1 MNVTVRGRTRHY
13 RTVTFDRARNAV
25 LLIEQRLLPH
35 EFKIVAT
42 ENFRETA
49 GAIHDMV
56 VRGAGA
62 IGATAAYGLA
72 QGALAFRGHDLKK
85 FSAHIETVY
94 QTLKAARPTAVDPVN
109 AMNGVRAAMRAG
121 KTVEEQQSLALAAA
135 EEFANEDVRHCE
147 EIGRHGA
154 KLIRNGMKILTHCNA
169 GWLAF
174 VDIGTATA
182 PMYAAQAQGKKFHVF
197 CDETRPRSQG
207 ATLTAW
213 ELAQQKISHQIIA
226 DNAAGHLMQRGEID
240 LVIVGS
246 DRTLGRTGEV
256 ANKIGTYTKAVL
268 AARHKIPFYVAIPLS
283 TIDWNLKRGFDIPIE
298 ERHETKSWARGGSRK
313 SKKRS
318 LSTAVQSASA
328 KYIRV
333 ANPTSGARNPGFDVT
348 PPELITGI
356 ITPVGIF
363 KPRELWKRRQELGG
377 FSQMTSAAKI
387 ELASAN
393 NQISLNLRR
402 RRGSQVV
409 RQGSAKASFVGSIP
423 TLASKPNQL
432 EL

>member
-1 MNVTVRGRTRHY
+1 MKVTFRGRTRHY
-13 RTVTFDRARNAV
+13 RTVTFDRSQNVVR
-25 LLIEQRLLPH
+25 LIEQRLLPH

-42 ENFRETA
+42 KNYRETA
-49 GAIHDMV
+49 AAIADMV

-72 QGALAFRGHDLKK
+72 QGTLAFRGSDFKK
-85 FSAHIETVY
+85 FSAHVENVY
-94 QTLKAARPTAVDPVN
+94 QVLKGARPTAVDPVN
-109 AMNGVRAAMRAG
+109 AMNDIRRIMASGQ
-121 KTVEEQQSLALAAA
+121 TVAERQFLALAAA
-135 EEFANEDVRHCE
+135 EEFVREDVRHCE

-154 KLIRNGMKILTHCNA
+154 KLICNGMRILTHCNA

-174 VDIGTATA
+174 VDIGSATA
-182 PMYAAQAQGKKFHVF
+182 PIYAAQAQGKKFHVF

-213 ELAQQKISHQIIA
+213 ELAQQKISHQVIA

-268 AARHKIPFYVAIPLS
+268 AARHKIPFYVAIPFS

-298 ERHETKSWARGGSRK
+298 ERSESEVLGAWGTISNPKTEIRNPKSSR
-313 SKKRS
+313 R
-318 LSTAVQSASA
+318 AYV
-328 KYIRV
+328 RV
-333 ANPTSGARNPGFDVT
+333 TNPTSGARNPGFDVT
-348 PPELITGI
+348 PAELITGI

-363 KPRELWKRRQELGG
+363 KPQELWRWRRELGFGG
-377 FSQMTSAAKI
+377 QLTIKCPAR
-387 ELASAN
+387 
-393 NQISLNLRR
+393 NL
-402 RRGSQVV
+402 
-409 RQGSAKASFVGSIP
+409 
-423 TLASKPNQL
+423 T
-432 EL
+432 

>member
-1 MNVTVRGRTRHY
+1 MNVTVHGRTRHH
-13 RTVTFDRARNAV
+13 RTVAFDRARNAV

-35 EFKIVAT
+35 EFTIVAT
-42 ENFRETA
+42 KNFRKTA
-49 GAIHDMV
+49 AAIRDMI

-72 QGALAFRGHDLKK
+72 QGALAFRGNDLKK
-85 FSAHIETVY
+85 FSAHIKTVY
-94 QTLKAARPTAVDPVN
+94 QTLKTARPTAVDPVN
-109 AMNGVRAAMRAG
+109 AMNDLLTAMRAG
-121 KTVEEQQSLALAAA
+121 KTIEEKQSLALAAA

-147 EIGRHGA
+147 EIGRQGA

-213 ELAQQKISHQIIA
+213 ELAQQKISHQIIV

-283 TIDWNLKRGFDIPIE
+283 TIDWKLKSGLKIPIE
-298 ERHETKSWARGGSRK
+298 ERNESEVLGAWGINLLG
-313 SKKRS
+313 KREF
-318 LSTAVQSASA
+318 V
-328 KYIRV
+328 RV
-333 ANPTSGARNPGFDVT
+333 ANPMSGARNPGFDVT
-348 PPELITGI
+348 PSDLITGI

-363 KPRELWKRRQELGG
+363 EPKELWKRRRELGFAG
-377 FSQMTSAAKI
+377 
-387 ELASAN
+387 
-393 NQISLNLRR
+393 
-402 RRGSQVV
+402 
-409 RQGSAKASFVGSIP
+409 
-423 TLASKPNQL
+423 
-432 EL
+432 

>member
-1 MNVTVRGRTRHY
+1 MNVSIRGKTQHY
-13 RTVTFDRARNAV
+13 RTVTFDAKRNEV

-35 EFKIVAT
+35 EFKIVPT
-42 ENFRETA
+42 RDFRETA
-49 GAIHDMV
+49 LAIKDMI

-72 QGALAFRGHDLKK
+72 QGVRAFRGSDPKK
-85 FSAHIETVY
+85 FATHVETVF

-109 AMNGVRAAMRAG
+109 AMLGVREQMAKG
-121 KTVEEQQSLALAAA
+121 ETVEEQQALALAAA
-135 EEFANEDVRHCE
+135 EEFANEDARHCE
-147 EIGRHGA
+147 EIGEHGA
-154 KLIRNGMKILTHCNA
+154 KLIRNGMRVLTHCNA

-174 VDIGTATA
+174 VDIGSATA

-283 TIDWNLKRGFDIPIE
+283 TIDWNLKSGFDIPIE
-298 ERHETKSWARGGSRK
+298 ERNESEVLGAWG
-313 SKKRS
+313 
-318 LSTAVQSASA
+318 VPQSPKSA
-328 KYIRV
+328 KNTYVRV
-333 ANPTSGARNPGFDVT
+333 ANPGSGARNPAFDVT
-348 PPELITGI
+348 PAELITGI
-356 ITPVGIF
+356 ITPLGIF
-363 KPRELWKRRQELGG
+363 KPRELWSKRNQLG
-377 FSQMTSAAKI
+377 
-387 ELASAN
+387 ASA
-393 NQISLNLRR
+393 
-402 RRGSQVV
+402 
-409 RQGSAKASFVGSIP
+409 K
-423 TLASKPNQL
+423 
-432 EL
+432 

>member
-1 MNVTVRGRTRHY
+1 MNVTIRGQTRHY
-13 RTVTFDRARNAV
+13 RTVTFDAKQNHV
-25 LLIEQRLLPH
+25 LLIEQRRLPH
-35 EFKIVAT
+35 EFKIVPARD
-42 ENFRETA
+42 FRETA
-49 GAIHDMV
+49 LAIKDMI

-72 QGALAFRGHDLKK
+72 QGARAFRGSDPKK
-85 FSAHIETVY
+85 FSAHVETVF

-109 AMNGVRAAMRAG
+109 AMNGLRKLMRAG
-121 KTVEEQQSLALAAA
+121 ETVEEQQSLALAGA
-135 EEFANEDVRHCE
+135 EEFANEDARHCE
-147 EIGRHGA
+147 EIGRQGA

-174 VDIGTATA
+174 VDVGSATA

-283 TIDWNLKRGFDIPIE
+283 TIDWNLKSGFDIPIE
-298 ERHETKSWARGGSRK
+298 ERHESEVLGAWGVGRQKAEGGRRIAEKS
-313 SKKRS
+313 
-318 LSTAVQSASA
+318 V
-328 KYIRV
+328 YVRV
-333 ANPTSGARNPGFDVT
+333 ANPGSGARNPGFDVT
-348 PPELITGI
+348 PAELITGI

-363 KPRELWKRRQELGG
+363 KPRELWARRKQLG
-377 FSQMTSAAKI
+377 FTQS
-387 ELASAN
+387 
-393 NQISLNLRR
+393 
-402 RRGSQVV
+402 
-409 RQGSAKASFVGSIP
+409 
-423 TLASKPNQL
+423 
-432 EL
+432 

>member
-1 MNVTVRGRTRHY
+1 MNVTVHGRTRHY
-13 RTVTFDRARNAV
+13 RTVAFDRARNAV

-35 EFKIVAT
+35 KFKIVAT
-42 ENFRETA
+42 KNFRETA
-49 GAIHDMV
+49 AAIRDMI

-72 QGALAFRGHDLKK
+72 QGALAFRGNDLKK
-85 FSAHIETVY
+85 FSAHIKTVY
-94 QTLKAARPTAVDPVN
+94 QTLKVARPTAVDPVN
-109 AMNGVRAAMRAG
+109 AMNGLLAAMRAG
-121 KTVEEQQSLALAAA
+121 KTIEERQSLALAAA
-135 EEFANEDVRHCE
+135 EEFANEDVHHCE

-154 KLIRNGMKILTHCNA
+154 KLIRDGMKILTHCNA

-182 PMYAAQAQGKKFHVF
+182 PIYAAQKSGEKFHVF

-213 ELAQQKISHQIIA
+213 ELAQQKISHQIIV

-246 DRTLGRTGEV
+246 DRTLGGTGEV

-283 TIDWNLKRGFDIPIE
+283 TIDWELKSGLKIPIE
-298 ERHETKSWARGGSRK
+298 ERSESEVLGAWGINLRG
-313 SKKRS
+313 KREF
-318 LSTAVQSASA
+318 V
-328 KYIRV
+328 RV

-348 PPELITGI
+348 PSDLITGI

-363 KPRELWKRRQELGG
+363 EPKELWKRRRELG
-377 FSQMTSAAKI
+377 
-387 ELASAN
+387 LA
-393 NQISLNLRR
+393 
-402 RRGSQVV
+402 G
-409 RQGSAKASFVGSIP
+409 
-423 TLASKPNQL
+423 
-432 EL
+432 

>member
-1 MNVTVRGRTRHY
+1 MNVTVGGRTQHF
-13 RTVTFDRARNAV
+13 RTVTFDAEKNSVR
-25 LLIEQRLLPH
+25 LIEQRLLPH
-35 EFKIVAT
+35 EFKIVGT
-42 ENFRETA
+42 KNFRETA
-49 GAIHDMV
+49 AAITDMV

-72 QGALAFRGHDLKK
+72 QGARAFRGNDLKK
-85 FSAHIETVY
+85 FSAQVENIY
-94 QTLKAARPTAVDPVN
+94 QVLKNARPTAVDPVN
-109 AMNGVRAAMRAG
+109 AMNDVRREMARGA
-121 KTVEEQQSLALAAA
+121 TVAEKQSRALAAA

-154 KLIRNGMKILTHCNA
+154 KLIRNGMNILTHCNA

-213 ELAQQKISHQIIA
+213 ELAQQNISHQIIA

-246 DRTLGRTGEV
+246 DRVLGRTGEV
-256 ANKIGTYTKAVL
+256 TNKIGTYTKAVL

-283 TIDWNLKRGFDIPIE
+283 TIDWKLKRGFDIPIE
-298 ERHETKSWARGGSRK
+298 ERSESEVLGAWGVIDD
-313 SKKRS
+313 SKLKIQNSKLAQQR
-318 LSTAVQSASA
+318 ACV
-328 KYIRV
+328 RV

-348 PPELITGI
+348 PAELITGI
-356 ITPVGIF
+356 ITPAGIF
-363 KPRELWKRRQELGG
+363 QPKEFWRERNKLGWRIG
-377 FSQMTSAAKI
+377 
-387 ELASAN
+387 
-393 NQISLNLRR
+393 RD
-402 RRGSQVV
+402 
-409 RQGSAKASFVGSIP
+409 
-423 TLASKPNQL
+423 
-432 EL
+432 

>member
-1 MNVTVRGRTRHY
+1 MNVTLRGQTRHY
-13 RTVTFDRARNAV
+13 RTVAFDAKQNAV

-35 EFKIVAT
+35 EFKIIPT
-42 ENFRETA
+42 RDFRQTA
-49 GAIHDMV
+49 LAIKDMV

-72 QGALAFRGHDLKK
+72 QGARAFRGRDLKK
-85 FSAHIETVY
+85 FTDHVETVY

-109 AMNGVRAAMRAG
+109 AMNGVRAIMRNAE
-121 KTVEEQQSLALAAA
+121 TVEEQQSLALAAA
-135 EEFANEDVRHCE
+135 EEFANEDARHCA
-147 EIGRHGA
+147 EIGEHGA
-154 KLIRNGMKILTHCNA
+154 KLIRSGMKVLTHCNA

-174 VDIGTATA
+174 VDVGSATA

-213 ELAQQKISHQIIA
+213 ELAQQKVSHQIIA

-283 TIDWNLKRGFDIPIE
+283 TIDWNLKSGFDIPIE
-298 ERHETKSWARGGSRK
+298 ERHESEVLGAWGISQDPK
-313 SKKRS
+313 SK
-318 LSTAVQSASA
+318 A
-328 KYIRV
+328 KSPKSGKSIYVRV

-348 PPELITGI
+348 PADLITGI
-356 ITPVGIF
+356 ITPLGIF
-363 KPRELWKRRQELGG
+363 KPRELWSRRNELG
-377 FSQMTSAAKI
+377 FEK
-387 ELASAN
+387 
-393 NQISLNLRR
+393 
-402 RRGSQVV
+402 
-409 RQGSAKASFVGSIP
+409 
-423 TLASKPNQL
+423 
-432 EL
+432 

>member
-1 MNVTVRGRTRHY
+1 MNVTLRGRTEHF
-13 RTVTFDRARNAV
+13 RTVAFDTAKNSVR
-25 LLIEQRLLPH
+25 LIEQRLLPH

-42 ENFRETA
+42 KNFRETA
-49 GAIHDMV
+49 AAITNMV

-72 QGALAFRGHDLKK
+72 QGALAFRGSNLKK
-85 FSAHIETVY
+85 FSAHVETVY
-94 QTLKAARPTAVDPVN
+94 QTLADARPTAVDPVN
-109 AMNGVRAAMRAG
+109 AMNDVRAAMRTG
-121 KTVEEQQSLALAAA
+121 ETVAEQQSLALAAA
-135 EEFANEDVRHCE
+135 EEFANEDVRHCK
-147 EIGRHGA
+147 EIGQHGA

-174 VDIGTATA
+174 VDIGSATA
-182 PMYAAQAQGKKFHVF
+182 PMYAAQAQGKKIHVF

-213 ELAQQKISHQIIA
+213 ELAQQNISHQIIA

-298 ERHETKSWARGGSRK
+298 DRHANEVLGAWGTNSRG
-313 SKKRS
+313 KRE
-318 LSTAVQSASA
+318 
-328 KYIRV
+328 YIRV

-348 PPELITGI
+348 PAELIAGI
-356 ITPVGIF
+356 ITPIGIF
-363 KPRELWKRRQELGG
+363 KPKELWKRRRKLGY
-377 FSQMTSAAKI
+377 AD
-387 ELASAN
+387 
-393 NQISLNLRR
+393 
-402 RRGSQVV
+402 
-409 RQGSAKASFVGSIP
+409 
-423 TLASKPNQL
+423 
-432 EL
+432 

>member
-1 MNVTVRGRTRHY
+1 MNVIIHGHTQHF
-13 RTVTFDRARNAV
+13 RTVTFDTAKNSV

-42 ENFRETA
+42 KNFRETA
-49 GAIHDMV
+49 RAIRDMI

-72 QGALAFRGHDLKK
+72 QGALAFRGNDLNK
-85 FSAHIETVY
+85 FSAHLENVY
-94 QTLKAARPTAVDPVN
+94 ETLKAARPTAVDPVN
-109 AMNGVRAAMRAG
+109 AMNDVRREMVRG
-121 KTVEEQQSLALAAA
+121 KTVEEKQSLALAAA

-147 EIGRHGA
+147 EIGKHGA
-154 KLIRNGMKILTHCNA
+154 KLIRDGMKILTHCNA

-182 PMYAAQAQGKKFHVF
+182 PMYAAQKLGKKFHVF

-268 AARHKIPFYVAIPLS
+268 AARHKIPFYVAIPHS
-283 TIDWNLKRGFDIPIE
+283 TIDWNLKSGFDIPIE
-298 ERHETKSWARGGSRK
+298 ERSENEVLGAWGIVENRK
-313 SKKRS
+313 SENENRKFTER
-318 LSTAVQSASA
+318 AYV
-328 KYIRV
+328 RV
-333 ANPTSGARNPGFDVT
+333 ANPSSGARNPGFDVT
-348 PPELITGI
+348 PAELITGI
-356 ITPVGIF
+356 ITPAGIF
-363 KPRELWKRRQELGG
+363 KPSELWPQRNALG
-377 FSQMTSAAKI
+377 F
-387 ELASAN
+387 EN
-393 NQISLNLRR
+393 
-402 RRGSQVV
+402 
-409 RQGSAKASFVGSIP
+409 
-423 TLASKPNQL
+423 
-432 EL
+432 

>member
-13 RTVTFDRARNAV
+13 RTVTFDAKNNFV

-35 EFKIVAT
+35 EFKIVAAK
-42 ENFRETA
+42 NFHETA
-49 GAIHDMV
+49 AAIRDMI

-62 IGATAAYGLA
+62 IGATAAFGLL
-72 QGALAFRGHDLKK
+72 QGALAFRGKDLKE
-85 FSAHIETVY
+85 FSTHLEKVY
-94 QTLKAARPTAVDPVN
+94 QTLDAARPTAVDPVN
-109 AMNGVRAAMRAG
+109 AMNQVRTQMRFG
-121 KTVEEQQSLALAAA
+121 LGVEERQLLAFAAA
-135 EEFANEDVRHCE
+135 HEFANEDVRHCE
-147 EIGRHGA
+147 AIGRHGA
-154 KLIRNGMKILTHCNA
+154 KLIRNGAKILTHCNA

-174 VDIGTATA
+174 VDVGTATA
-182 PMYAAQAQGKKFHVF
+182 PMYAAQSQGKKFHVF

-268 AARHKIPFYVAIPLS
+268 AKRHGIPFYVAIPLS
-283 TIDWNLKRGFDIPIE
+283 TIDWRLKSGFNIPIE
-298 ERHETKSWARGGSRK
+298 ERHESEVLGAWGIESSPK
-313 SKKRS
+313 SK
-318 LSTAVQSASA
+318 VQSSKSA
-328 KYIRV
+328 KRAYIRV
-333 ANPTSGARNPGFDVT
+333 ANPASGACNPGFDVT

-363 KPRELWKRRQELGG
+363 KPKELWKRRRELG
-377 FSQMTSAAKI
+377 FAD
-387 ELASAN
+387 
-393 NQISLNLRR
+393 
-402 RRGSQVV
+402 
-409 RQGSAKASFVGSIP
+409 
-423 TLASKPNQL
+423 
-432 EL
+432 

>member
-13 RTVTFDRARNAV
+13 RTVSFEAAKNQV

-35 EFKIVAT
+35 EFKVVGT
-42 ENFRETA
+42 RGFRDTA
-49 GAIHDMV
+49 AAIRDMV

-72 QGALAFRGHDLKK
+72 QGARAFRGKDLAK
-85 FSAHIETVY
+85 FQAHVEAVFTV
-94 QTLKAARPTAVDPVN
+94 LKDARPTAVDPVN
-109 AMNGVRAAMRAG
+109 AMLDVRRAMSAG
-121 KTVEEQQSLALAAA
+121 TTVAEQQAFALAAA
-135 EEFANEDVRHCE
+135 EHFAAEDVAHCE
-147 EIGRHGA
+147 AIGQHGA
-154 KLIRNGMKILTHCNA
+154 KLIRDGMRVLTHCNA

-182 PMYAAQAQGKKFHVF
+182 PMYAAQAAGRKFHVF

-213 ELAQQKISHQIIA
+213 ELAQQGVSHQIIA
-226 DNAAGHLMQRGEID
+226 DNAAGFLMWRGEID

-268 AARHKIPFYVAIPLS
+268 AKRHGIPFYVAIPRS
-283 TIDWNLKRGFDIPIE
+283 TIDWQMKSGRDIPIE
-298 ERHETKSWARGGSRK
+298 ERSESEVLGAWGVVTRQKEKGERQKAGER
-313 SKKRS
+313 
-318 LSTAVQSASA
+318 AYV
-328 KYIRV
+328 RV

-356 ITPVGIF
+356 ITPEGIF
-363 KPRELWKRRQELGG
+363 KPGELWKNRRKLGG
-377 FSQMTSAAKI
+377 PK
-387 ELASAN
+387 
-393 NQISLNLRR
+393 
-402 RRGSQVV
+402 
-409 RQGSAKASFVGSIP
+409 
-423 TLASKPNQL
+423 
-432 EL
+432 